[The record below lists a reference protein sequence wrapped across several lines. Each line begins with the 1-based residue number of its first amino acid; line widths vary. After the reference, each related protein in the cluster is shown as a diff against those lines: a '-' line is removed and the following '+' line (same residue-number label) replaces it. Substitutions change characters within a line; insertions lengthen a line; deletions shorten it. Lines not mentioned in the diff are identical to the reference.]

1 MTTMLAAALSALLV
15 FSAVAV
21 AAKPNQE
28 AKKFAQQQCK
38 AEKKADKGAFKAY
51 HGERAMRTCK
61 KDAKDELKQEVRNAA
76 QECKEE
82 RSSDPDGFK
91 NHGDNEN
98 GQNAFGKCVSSKVK
112 AEVSENVETF
122 KNAAKECRDLRSSN
136 PTEFEGYGDNKNG
149 KNAFGKCVSSKVKD
163 AERGNGGRETS

>member
-1 MTTMLAAALSALLV
+1 VKRMTTMLAAALSALLV

-38 AEKKADKGAFKAY
+38 AQKKADKGAFKAY

-61 KDAKDELKQEVRNAA
+61 KDAKDELKQEFRNAA

-82 RSSDPDGFK
+82 RSDP
-91 NHGDNEN
+91 
-98 GQNAFGKCVSSKVK
+98 
-112 AEVSENVETF
+112 NV
-122 KNAAKECRDLRSSN
+122 D
-136 PTEFEGYGDNKNG
+136 FEGTYGSNKNG
-149 KNAFGKCVSSKVKD
+149 KNALGKCVSSKVKD